1 MTVPR
6 PGLVD
11 EPGIAVQDNALWPV
25 DAFMRIGYEHLDRLI
40 TYPYPNNLS
49 TCTQPIRMS
58 ERHRGNG
65 HLFADPLRAASI
77 AAFAVLR
84 STPVRS
90 L

>member
-49 TCTQPIRMS
+49 
-58 ERHRGNG
+58 
-65 HLFADPLRAASI
+65 A
-77 AAFAVLR
+77 
-84 STPVRS
+84 
-90 L
+90 